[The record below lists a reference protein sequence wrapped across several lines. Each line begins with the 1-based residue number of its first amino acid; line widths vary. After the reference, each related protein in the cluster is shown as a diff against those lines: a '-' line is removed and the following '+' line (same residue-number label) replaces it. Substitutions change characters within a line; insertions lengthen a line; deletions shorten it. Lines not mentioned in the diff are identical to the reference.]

1 MAKYLSTKTYG
12 NDRGLSCCF
21 RQWRSR
27 HSHCSTLHGYSI
39 GIKLIFESETLD
51 DRNWV
56 MDFGGLKAFKE
67 WSEYMFDHTLVVGAD
82 DPHLNFFKQMANL
95 GDPPTSGK
103 GTGPE
108 GAPHERGAICDL
120 RIVEAVGCE
129 KFSELA
135 YKTMENIL
143 RAFQA
148 GNSWFLVAQDGTTL
162 KEFQCRYP
170 VGQGVKL
177 RSVEVFE
184 HNANS
189 ATYEG

>member
-21 RQWRSR
+21 RQWRST

-39 GIKLIFESETLD
+39 GIKLVFESETLD

-67 WSEYMFDHTLVVGAD
+67 WSEHMFDHTLVIAED
-82 DPHLNFFKQMANL
+82 DPFLTEFQRLSNL
-95 GDPPTSGK
+95 GNIINSG
-103 GTGPE
+103 E
-108 GAPHERGAICDL
+108 GSIAKVKPHERGALCDL
-120 RIVEAVGCE
+120 RIVPAVGCE
-129 KFSELA
+129 KFSEFAFNKMVEILQTYQRGESWSYVDA
-135 YKTMENIL
+135 QGNTKTFEN
-143 RAFQA
+143 
-148 GNSWFLVAQDGTTL
+148 
-162 KEFQCRYP
+162 RYP

-184 HNANS
+184 HGANS
-189 ATYEG
+189 GSYEA

>member
-21 RQWRSR
+21 RQWRST
-27 HSHCSTLHGYSI
+27 HSHCSLLHGYSI

-67 WSEYMFDHTLVVGAD
+67 WSEYMFDHSTIIATD
-82 DPHLNFFKQMANL
+82 DPHLEKFLKLAEL
-95 GDPPTSGK
+95 GLNDVG
-103 GTGPE
+103 G
-108 GAPHERGAICDL
+108 ILDL
-120 RIVEAVGCE
+120 RLVPGVGCE

-135 YKTMENIL
+135 FFKMKEILETFQRGETWTCPNTERSYK
-143 RAFQA
+143 A
-148 GNSWFLVAQDGTTL
+148 
-162 KEFQCRYP
+162 RYP

-177 RSVEVFE
+177 RSAEIFE
-184 HNANS
+184 HAGNS
-189 ATYEG
+189 AVYEG

>member
-21 RQWRSR
+21 RQWRST

-39 GIKLIFESETLD
+39 GIKLVFESETLD

-67 WSEYMFDHTLVVGAD
+67 WSEHMFDHTLVIAED
-82 DPHLNFFKQMANL
+82 DPQLAFFQQMANL
-95 GDPPTSGK
+95 GDPLTSG
-103 GTGPE
+103 TGAVSNPK
-108 GAPHERGAICDL
+108 PHERRAVCDL
-120 RIVEAVGCE
+120 RIVPAVGCE
-129 KFSELA
+129 KFSEFA
-135 YKTMENIL
+135 FNTMVDILQTYQRGESWSFVDAQGNTETFEN
-143 RAFQA
+143 
-148 GNSWFLVAQDGTTL
+148 
-162 KEFQCRYP
+162 RYP

-184 HNANS
+184 HGANS
-189 ATYEG
+189 GSYEA

>member
-21 RQWRSR
+21 RQWRST

-67 WSEYMFDHTLVVGAD
+67 WSEHMFDHTLCIAED
-82 DPHLNFFKQMANL
+82 DPHLEFFKQMANL
-95 GDPPTSGK
+95 GDPLTSG
-103 GTGPE
+103 TGAVANPK
-108 GAPHERGAICDL
+108 PHERKAICDL
-120 RIVEAVGCE
+120 RIVPAVGCE
-129 KFSELA
+129 KFSEFAYNTMADILA
-135 YKTMENIL
+135 TFQRGESWSYVDAQGNTKTFEN
-143 RAFQA
+143 
-148 GNSWFLVAQDGTTL
+148 
-162 KEFQCRYP
+162 RYP
-170 VGQGVKL
+170 VGKGVRL

-184 HNANS
+184 HGANS
-189 ATYEG
+189 GSYEG